1 MLFNYLTMR
10 FFRRLLVVLIS
21 SFLLMYSINNSI
33 GETQLDTDKA
43 VSSNDKLQTVPYI
56 TFRNKS
62 GNKNASDYFG
72 GERSTAHAGYC
83 DLSNTSL
90 SLLKPIADKASF
102 YIPEDIVKLE
112 AIRETE
118 LDVLWKSIKNSSQ
131 GRKPTLYTHGFY
143 IDFNRGCRRA
153 SLFQKSVGL
162 TDRFLFFSWPSDGAI
177 LNYTY
182 DEADLY
188 WSVDPM
194 LQTLLDMNRYFGKGN
209 SNIVAHSL
217 GTRGIFL
224 ALVMMAQTEQVDKP
238 LFNQIVL
245 LAADIDAAIFKQY
258 LPLIRPLAK
267 NITVYVS
274 GNDSPLALSRQVHGY
289 PRLGES
295 GEHLDG
301 LMGINIIDVS
311 DMPVRYPSGHVY
323 HLYHKTVVNDL
334 AQLLNKNKPPSQRS
348 NLKQTSKNYWR
359 LQPDMVEQ

>member
-1 MLFNYLTMR
+1 MP
-10 FFRRLLVVLIS
+10 IS
-21 SFLLMYSINNSI
+21 FILAIYSVNSI
-33 GETQLDTDKA
+33 AEAQFDTDKA
-43 VSSNDKLQTVPYI
+43 VNSNNKLQTLPYI
-56 TFRNKS
+56 TFRNKT

-72 GERSTAHAGYC
+72 GGRSTAHAGYC

-90 SLLKPIADKASF
+90 SLLKPIAEKASF
-102 YIPEDIVKLE
+102 YIPEDIVKLD

-118 LDVLWKSIKNSSQ
+118 LDVLWKNIKDSSH

-162 TDRFLFFSWPSDGAI
+162 TGRFLLFSWPSDGAL

-188 WSVDPM
+188 WSVKPM
-194 LQTLLDMNRYFGKGN
+194 QQTLLDMNRHFGKGN

-238 LFNQIVL
+238 LFNQMVL

-295 GEHLDG
+295 GNHLDG
-301 LMGINIIDVS
+301 LTGINIIDVS

-323 HLYHKTVVNDL
+323 HLYHNAVVNDL
-334 AQLLNKNKPPSQRS
+334 AQLLNENQPASQRS
-348 NLKQTSKNYWR
+348 NLKQTGKNYWR
-359 LQPDMVEQ
+359 LQPAMVE